1 VDRALSAWSGGYRGY
16 SWQLM
21 LLEWDRN
28 QLGQAVHIFVFL
40 NTTGLGAASSNS
52 LSMPQP
58 WVASRRYH
66 FNHLRARSDY
76 CGSVSGFNDLIQHL
90 TGQQTTAAVGL
101 DSCLRAAGINPN
113 AVSVNPA
120 EPGAGPATAM
130 VKPSDLR
137 LLALNQHGRDVTSMI
152 DFGKIGISW
161 SLPVLKAR
169 RVEGSSGADVA
180 DKQPDATNAGS
191 VAADTALATSAAA
204 LADTPV
210 HSLQT
215 GVFF

>member
-1 VDRALSAWSGGYRGY
+1 
-16 SWQLM
+16 
-21 LLEWDRN
+21 
-28 QLGQAVHIFVFL
+28 
-40 NTTGLGAASSNS
+40 
-52 LSMPQP
+52 
-58 WVASRRYH
+58 
-66 FNHLRARSDY
+66 
-76 CGSVSGFNDLIQHL
+76 
-90 TGQQTTAAVGL
+90 
-101 DSCLRAAGINPN
+101 
-113 AVSVNPA
+113 
-120 EPGAGPATAM
+120 M

-161 SLPVLKAR
+161 SLPVLEAR
-169 RVEGSSGADVA
+169 SRVEGSSDSADVA
-180 DKQPDATNAGS
+180 DEQPDATNAGS